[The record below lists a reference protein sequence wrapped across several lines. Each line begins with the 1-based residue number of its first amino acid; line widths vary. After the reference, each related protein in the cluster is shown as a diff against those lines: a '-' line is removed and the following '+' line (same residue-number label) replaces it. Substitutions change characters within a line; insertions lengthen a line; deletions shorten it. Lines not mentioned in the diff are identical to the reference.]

1 LSRPVRF
8 ALLIA
13 LLFTAVA
20 CNSGN
25 KVFRQA
31 ELDARKHNWDQA
43 VLGFAKAVALD
54 PTSRK
59 YEFALVRTKFRASQE
74 HFGLAKKY
82 LANDQVALAIAELQA
97 TVLLD
102 PTNQYAADELRE
114 AVRSYEESRLTLQEK
129 TEMEK
134 LKDRMQVI
142 GTEPPRLD
150 PASNV
155 PIMLKFKE
163 EELGKIYDIMSRVS
177 GINFFYDDKLD
188 LKKKVNIDVANVS
201 FEKAMDILMLQ
212 NRHFYKVIDE
222 NSIIIAD
229 DNRQKRQEYQDEV
242 IQTFFLSNADVKEV
256 QSLLRTLLDARK
268 VAQNPQLNAITIRD
282 SPEKVAIARRII
294 EANDKAKAELIV
306 DVELLQVNRTSLRT
320 LGIDLNTKVM
330 GINFNGGDDG
340 GVALNNLEI
349 LKDTGN
355 WILSPIPGLIINF
368 LKSDS
373 DTEAIAKP
381 QLRVTEGEKA
391 NLHIGDRIP
400 IPTTTFNTAS
410 TIGTN
415 VIPITS
421 FTYQE
426 VGIIIEIEP
435 RVHHNKEITLKLSL
449 EVSDVAGVVQAGGGV
464 AQPIITSR
472 EITTVIRL
480 RDGETNLLAG
490 LYSEGTRRSLSGIP
504 GLSDIPI
511 LKRLFGSTES
521 EIRQTDIVLTL
532 TPHIIRTPDI
542 TKRDMEAL
550 WIGREGNLKLKGS
563 EGSAFGSPFG
573 AREEAV
579 DPLLIDSLTSVPGLE
594 LLEPTSLSPVILS
607 NDPPRPAARP
617 TGLLD
622 EAPEVP
628 EEQEEVQPA
637 PDIAAA
643 DVPGM
648 QEDAPP
654 AEPTADPAEEA
665 LPEVPSPEPQA
676 QPTEAATPLRISF
689 APPTLVAQPDSDFNL
704 IVMVANAV
712 DLSQLMV
719 EVEWLGDSIEYRS
732 FGAGKLLSKSGQQA
746 TFQARRTG
754 LRRVQIDTALPSGFG
769 ASGNGAVALGR
780 FKAKLP
786 GETQLVFR
794 SVKALDSQ
802 GMPIPVEPEEAVVH
816 VQGAP

>member
-1 LSRPVRF
+1 MSRLVRF

-13 LLFTAVA
+13 LLFTAA
-20 CNSGN
+20 GCNPAR
-25 KVFRQA
+25 KTYQQA
-31 ELDARKHNWDQA
+31 QLDARKHNWDAA
-43 VLGFAKAVALD
+43 VMGFAKASALD

-59 YEFALVRTKFRASQE
+59 YEFALVRSKFRASQE

-82 LANDQVALAIAELQA
+82 LATGQMELAIGELQA

-102 PTNQYAADELRE
+102 PSNQYAEDELRD
-114 AVRSYEESRLTLQEK
+114 AVRRYEEANLTKNQK
-129 TEMEK
+129 TELEQ
-134 LKDRMQVI
+134 LKDRMRVI
-142 GTEPPRLD
+142 GTDPPRLD

-320 LGIDLNTKVM
+320 LGIDLSSKVI
-330 GINFNGGDDG
+330 GVNFIGSDG
-340 GVALNNLEI
+340 GVALNNLNI
-349 LKDTGN
+349 LKNTAN
-355 WILSPIPGLIINF
+355 WVLSPIPGLILNF

-381 QLRVTEGEKA
+381 QLRLTEGEKA

-400 IPTTTFNTAS
+400 IPTTTFNTGS
-410 TIGTN
+410 TVGTN

-426 VGIIIEIEP
+426 VGIIIEIEA
-435 RVHHNKEITLKLSL
+435 RVHHNKEITLNISV
-449 EVSDVAGVVQAGGGV
+449 EVSDVTGSVQAGGGV
-464 AQPIITSR
+464 AQPIIGSR
-472 EITTVIRL
+472 EINTVIRL
-480 RDGETNLLAG
+480 KDGETNMLAG
-490 LYSEGTRRSLSGIP
+490 LYSESTRKSLSGVP
-504 GLSDIPI
+504 GLSSIPI

-532 TPHIIRTPDI
+532 TPHIIRFPNI
-542 TKRDMEAL
+542 TERDMEAL

-573 AREEAV
+573 AFKETVA
-579 DPLLIDSLTSVPGLE
+579 PLLPSTRNAFAGLD

-607 NDPPRPAARP
+607 NVAPPSPDQSAGP
-617 TGLLD
+617 PD
-622 EAPEVP
+622 EGP
-628 EEQEEVQPA
+628 EEPEENLPVPA
-637 PDIAAA
+637 MSAA

-648 QEDAPP
+648 QEESPP
-654 AEPTADPAEEA
+654 EEA
-665 LPEVPSPEPQA
+665 SEDAAGDTSPEVHSPEPQA
-676 QPTEAATPLRISF
+676 AETATPLRISF
-689 APPTLVAQPDSDFNL
+689 APPSLVAQPGSDFNL
-704 IVMVANAV
+704 ILMVRNAA
-712 DLSQLMV
+712 DLNQLVV
-719 EVEWLGDSIEYRS
+719 EVEWIGDAIEYRS
-732 FGAGKLLSKSGQQA
+732 FGAGNLLSKSGQQA

-754 LRRVQIDTALPSGFG
+754 LRRVQIDTGLPSGFG
-769 ASGNGAVALGR
+769 ASGDGAVALGR
-780 FKAKLP
+780 FKAKQP
-786 GETQLVFR
+786 GETELLIR

-802 GMPIPVEPEEAVVH
+802 GMPIPVEPEGAVVR
-816 VQGAP
+816 VQGGP